1 MPQNT
6 PNTDPPTSS
15 TLRKASFNLPEAEL
29 EKLRALAARRQIT
42 VTQALR
48 EAIADS
54 DFLAAQQDARNDV
67 LIKTADGEIS
77 KVHFAGRS

>member
-1 MPQNT
+1 MSQP
-6 PNTDPPTSS
+6 

-29 EKLRALAARRQIT
+29 EKLRALAARREIT

-54 DFLAAQQDARNDV
+54 DFLAAQQDARNQV
-67 LIKTADGEIS
+67 LIKTEDGEVS

>member
-1 MPQNT
+1 MSQT
-6 PNTDPPTSS
+6 P
-15 TLRKASFNLPEAEL
+15 LRKASFNLPEAEL
-29 EKLRALAARRQIT
+29 EKLRSLAARRQIT

-54 DFLAAQQDARNDV
+54 DFLATQQDARNQV
-67 LIKTADGEIS
+67 LIKTADGEVS